1 MMENS
6 RTLKAGDSIAHC
18 EDTNRQRKSTDGK
31 LGLNNRD
38 NFPVSNERFGDQL
51 INK

>member
-18 EDTNRQRKSTDGK
+18 GDTNS
-31 LGLNNRD
+31 
-38 NFPVSNERFGDQL
+38 VSVRAAVIVKIVNPKKIIIF
-51 INK
+51 K